1 MCESYL
7 MVNDSYCF
15 YLILYTCTKSMPV
28 IPYIYSILVSRY
40 FISILIRCPFIKSTK
55 RWPNILCDIGWFTL
69 NCWTK
74 TLIPTVCNYVWP
86 IGIMMLNKPNVSTL
100 DQQYCKQSDNID
112 LKNDC

>member
-7 MVNDSYCF
+7 MVNYSYCF

-55 RWPNILCDIGWFTL
+55 RWPYIFCDIGWFTL
-69 NCWTK
+69 NCWAK
-74 TLIPTVCNYVWP
+74 TLIPTFCNYVWP
-86 IGIMMLNKPNVSTL
+86 IGIMMLKKPNVSTL